1 MCEEDLTGLGGGY
14 SVKEKAQTREGG
26 GWQIGICDLYQL

>member
-1 MCEEDLTGLGGGY
+1 MCEEDLTGLGGGGY

-26 GWQIGICDLYQL
+26 GWQIGICDL